1 MKRTICWMVALLL
14 VCPLLGCEAKGKGD
28 SGKLKIAVI
37 PKGNTHA
44 FWKSVQAGAEEAAR
58 EQGVDIVFKGPLV
71 ENDRAQQIELV
82 EQFVSDGVSGI
93 VLAPLDDTAL
103 VRPVRSAMKRDVPVV
118 IIDSGLKAK
127 AGEDYI
133 CFAATDNF
141 EGGRLGG
148 ERLAKLLGNQGKVVL
163 LRYEVGSASTDQ
175 REAGFMKA
183 MEAHPQIEIISDN
196 QYAGAT
202 MDSALAK
209 AEQMLDQLQ
218 MADGVFCPNESS
230 THGML
235 IALRKHNLVGS
246 LHFVGFDAS
255 PELVAAL
262 EKKEIAALVVQNP
275 RRMGYEGVT
284 NMVKHLKS
292 EAIEN
297 QIDTGVA
304 VISAAD
310 LAKPEVQELI
320 R

>member
-1 MKRTICWMVALLL
+1 M
-14 VCPLLGCEAKGKGD
+14 
-28 SGKLKIAVI
+28 
-37 PKGNTHA
+37 
-44 FWKSVQAGAEEAAR
+44 
-58 EQGVDIVFKGPLV
+58 
-71 ENDRAQQIELV
+71 
-82 EQFVSDGVSGI
+82 
-93 VLAPLDDTAL
+93 
-103 VRPVRSAMKRDVPVV
+103 
-118 IIDSGLKAK
+118 
-127 AGEDYI
+127 
-133 CFAATDNF
+133 
-141 EGGRLGG
+141 
-148 ERLAKLLGNQGKVVL
+148 AKLLGNQGKVVL